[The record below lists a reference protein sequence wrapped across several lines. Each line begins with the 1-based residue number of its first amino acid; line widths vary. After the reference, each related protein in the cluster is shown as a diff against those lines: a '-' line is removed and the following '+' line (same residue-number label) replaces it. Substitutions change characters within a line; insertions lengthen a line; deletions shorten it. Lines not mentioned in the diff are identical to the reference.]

1 MISHSKRF
9 DEIDKI
15 GQDMFFEEIKKQ
27 DQPYD
32 NYVDIYDFF
41 DVFLN
46 LLRQLNLL
54 NEDLDISK
62 QSPNKILLVEEFP
75 DTEYSGQ
82 DIVTYHIGERS
93 FNSDGGIGSSNKTF
107 IQRKPITLDSSYD
120 IESNNLKTDYANVFI
135 NTITLEANSISKK
148 RVEKMT
154 QLLESIILKYKGHL
168 KLYVRDIIYVGQT
181 PTVEKSIYHDRRLFS
196 RSIVLRVITY
206 SNYSLITEEIK
217 EISIL

>member
-1 MISHSKRF
+1 MISHTSRF
-9 DEIDKI
+9 DEMDKI
-15 GQDMFFEEIKKQ
+15 GQDMFFEETKKQ

-54 NEDLDISK
+54 NEDLDVSK
-62 QSPNKILLVEEFP
+62 HSPHKLLLVEEYP
-75 DTEYSGQ
+75 DKEYTGQ
-82 DIVTYHIGERS
+82 DIVTYHLGERS

-107 IQRKPITLDSSYD
+107 TQRKPITLDSSYD
-120 IESNNLKTDYANVFI
+120 IESNNLKTDYANVFTNTVSFEI
-135 NTITLEANSISKK
+135 NSVSKK
-148 RVEKMT
+148 RAEKMT
-154 QLLESIILKYKGHL
+154 QLLESIILKYRGNL

-181 PTVEKSIYHDRRLFS
+181 PTIEKSLYDDRRLFS

-217 EISIL
+217 EINTL